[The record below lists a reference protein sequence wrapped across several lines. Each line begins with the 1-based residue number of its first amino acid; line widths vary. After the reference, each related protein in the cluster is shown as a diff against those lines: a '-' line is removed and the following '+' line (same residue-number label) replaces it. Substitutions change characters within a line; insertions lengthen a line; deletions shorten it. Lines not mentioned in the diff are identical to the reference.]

1 MSVLDTFHFVLE
13 YCLQLDCI
21 IVFVF
26 NDAKAYSTS
35 LVSVGC
41 STPILDN
48 IAHEKPI
55 LLRQRMSKKKKFFV
69 DFS

>member
-1 MSVLDTFHFVLE
+1 MGVLDTFHYVLK

-35 LVSVGC
+35 LVFVWC
-41 STPILDN
+41 SASIPNND
-48 IAHEKPI
+48 AHEKPI
-55 LLRQRMSKKKKFFV
+55 LPRQRMSKKRIFFCR
-69 DFS
+69 F